1 MFVSLRTIKILEY
14 IYKKEEI
21 TIKDISKNL
30 FLSERIIRYE
40 IDNINSIV
48 SLNNISAQI
57 INKRGRLKIFDI
69 SKSLEIIKTLK
80 EVEKVSKEERE
91 DYILIKLLFEGKIN
105 LKKLTD
111 ELNVSRT
118 TIKNDLFSSEKRVE
132 KEGIKLVNNSLYFTK
147 NDELTKRKILINFLY
162 RYIEDFINGIEN
174 SMVISYLNNFFTSSE
189 LLLVERFLKNI
200 SEHNLK
206 SNELYKTFY
215 MYLIIT
221 IQRIKTNNL
230 ILKNENSNFLKTTQ
244 EFKKINKEIVFL
256 EKNLGILFDENE
268 KLQIAD
274 FLIGLFS
281 YSYNTSIFDV
291 WIKVNMFIKEMIKN
305 VGEKLDT
312 NIINDSQLLE
322 GLMNH
327 IKPTIYRIRNNII
340 LENMEI
346 YYNEAKNIY
355 PKLFGVIKK
364 ELKSLENLID
374 IEFPENE
381 FLLFVIHF
389 QAAMERNLNIKNKV
403 RNVILVCIGGYGTT
417 NILTYKLKKI
427 YDLDKIKIIS
437 YLDIN
442 NSYEDIDAIVT
453 TVDLNI
459 NIKENITIPIIRVSP
474 FLTEKDITNLNT
486 NGFSRKKDKYFL
498 TEVMEKLKES
508 ININDIEKFSNDL
521 QSMFNISIQIDN
533 FEKKDIFYFLKE
545 ENILYEKHEIENWET
560 AIKLGF
566 TPLIKGDYINE
577 SYYKNIIEL
586 INNFGPYMVVSEGL
600 AIPHAENINNIY
612 KSGMSLLYLKNPVI
626 FPKNKKVNLLFCLSA
641 INKKDHIQSLEDI
654 LILEEE
660 FSFRKKLENISSK
673 EEILE
678 ILNEYKK
685 LRR

>member
-1 MFVSLRTIKILEY
+1 MFVSSRTIKILEY
-14 IYKKEEI
+14 ISKKEEI

-654 LILEEE
+654 LILEDE